1 MKQLVIKYPVI
12 TFFVIN
18 IFTVIIFGGINM
30 TFFPSSANYMFI
42 LPQFAP
48 MSAAILVIAILY
60 GKSGV
65 YDLMRMVSFR
75 NINVKWSFVAMFIP
89 IIVCGISYILLF
101 VIVETKQTITTEFNR
116 PPWNYALCML
126 FAVLGSYGE
135 ELGWRGFMLPQLQK
149 KHSRFI
155 SSLIVGFLWGLWH
168 FKFHSGILVFTLY
181 TFLVIEFS
189 LIISWLY
196 SKTKGNIISA
206 IIFHTAVN
214 LCSLVLFEK
223 VISDSANQYMQ
234 ILLYGIYGT
243 IFLFPCIFAMKKSG

>member
-18 IFTVIIFGGINM
+18 IFTTIIFGGINI
-30 TFFPSSANYMFI
+30 TFFPLSTNYMFS

-48 MSAAILVIAILY
+48 MIAAILVVVVLY
-60 GKSGV
+60 GESGI
-65 YDLMRMVSFR
+65 YNLLRMVSFR
-75 NINVKWSFVAMFIP
+75 NVNLKWLLIALFIP
-89 IIVCGISYILLF
+89 IIFSGISYILLF
-101 VIVETKQTITTEFNR
+101 VIETKQTIIPELNR
-116 PPWNYALCML
+116 SPWNYALCVS
-126 FAVLGSYGE
+126 FAILGSYGE
-135 ELGWRGFMLPQLQK
+135 EFGWRGFMLPQLQK
-149 KHSRFI
+149 RYSRFL
-155 SSLIVGFLWGLWH
+155 SSLIVGFFWGFWH
-168 FKFHSGILVFTLY
+168 LNFHSGILVFALY

-223 VISDSANQYMQ
+223 VISDSANQHIQ
-234 ILLYGIYGT
+234 ILLYGIYGI
-243 IFLFPCIFAMKKSG
+243 IFLFPCIFVMKKLG